1 MFSIR
6 HVTSKHRYVAVTW
19 KSGGFVD
26 IATKNGGICFWVLV
40 CFNVDR
46 VGTALKLRATETNAK
61 NLEGFLSFVTTVQLC
76 SLLWHYLEILPPV
89 RPSFYGSILKQR
101 KEHWT
106 WSKTWAWVLTPPL
119 ISSLADSVS
128 LPRPLVLIET
138 SGLINFTELS
148 WKQQTKKDFANG
160 GMLCT

>member
-46 VGTALKLRATETNAK
+46 VGTALKLRATSLHLETNAK

-89 RPSFYGSILKQR
+89 RRSFYGSILKQR

-106 WSKTWAWVLTPPL
+106 WSKTWAWVLTPSL
-119 ISSLADSVS
+119 ISSLLGRVS
-128 LPRPLVLIET
+128 QPPRA
-138 SGLINFTELS
+138 SGFNRNIGLN
-148 WKQQTKKDFANG
+148 
-160 GMLCT
+160 